1 MRRITAFLIA
11 IAALALWTPVPAG
24 SFVVP
29 AASVNRVDIVDTA
42 ASARDVIARRV
53 PAAMAAEL
61 ALVHD
66 GSAGA
71 PRAFR
76 FRQMHNGIPVIARG
90 AGLVAGE
97 DGIVAL
103 VTAYIETRLPDAVEP
118 AISRE
123 TAAAVAGGRSRL
135 PANPEN
141 ARLVIWPGAGG
152 GVLAWVV
159 APANL
164 LPVPYAPI
172 VVVDAANGRVIYFE
186 NMVRFKNLW
195 KGYEF
200 NPISTPNLIDITL
213 PIPDPNNVPKND
225 LVDSFNCVDTHTT
238 KRVNAF
244 GFDADVHVCEL
255 LKNAIADQTNGDYLQ
270 YGSMTHAEP
279 SRGEDD
285 PFGQLSVFYHVAKA
299 YDWFKAFDPAFL
311 LHEQA
316 RPIFVVASF
325 MLPAGAMDF
334 DLVKMGDP
342 NLPLEPLSNAMYTG
356 WDPQFGP
363 IISTVYPEIT
373 GAMLIMGQGA
383 NADFS
388 YDGDVIYHEF
398 GHAVVDST
406 IQLHGAWHMDTQGST
421 VSPGGMNEGLSDY
434 FSSAIAGDGDQ
445 GEYAGSDFGMGA
457 IRHLDNNKTC
467 PEWLTGEVHADGEFF
482 SAPLWKA
489 RQALPEGNRGT
500 FDGAVFATLQAAA
513 SGDVGYEDLAAA
525 FVAAVKGSV
534 LGQAAA
540 DDLQAKF
547 EAAGVLP
554 TCHRVFV
561 WKGNPIA
568 SKDVNVG
575 FGFTVPGIST
585 SLIAGNI
592 TYMPSLFQVEVPV
605 PENAFSIT
613 ATFVEAGGGGSFNPF
628 GPSGTPF
635 APALLVKL
643 EAEIAFDYSNGFAAN
658 TTTLADMYKNA
669 QGDWE
674 GKVGIPKGTAKAYV
688 MVVNKGDQSGGMTNL
703 VFSFQVSQPQDGGT
717 DTGAPDTGG
726 EADVGTPDTGTP
738 DTGTPDGGEP
748 DAGTTPDTGSPPA
761 DTGVAPVA
769 DAGGGGA
776 EPTGADEETGGCSCA
791 VLGLKTGT

>member
-1 MRRITAFLIA
+1 MGV
-11 IAALALWTPVPAG
+11 PV
-24 SFVVP
+24 
-29 AASVNRVDIVDTA
+29 
-42 ASARDVIARRV
+42 
-53 PAAMAAEL
+53 
-61 ALVHD
+61 VH
-66 GSAGA
+66 
-71 PRAFR
+71 
-76 FRQMHNGIPVIARG
+76 RG
-90 AGLVAGE
+90 AGLLAQGNGAVL
-97 DGIVAL
+97 L
-103 VTAYIETRLPDAVEP
+103 VTVRIEPRLPDSVTP
-118 AISRE
+118 AIPRE
-123 TAAAVAGGRSRL
+123 TAAAVAGDWSRL
-135 PANPEN
+135 HADPDA
-141 ARLVIWPGAGG
+141 ARLVIWPSAHGGA
-152 GVLAWVV
+152 LAWVV
-159 APANL
+159 APTNL

-172 VVVDAANGRVIYFE
+172 VVVDARDGRIIHFE

-200 NPISTPNLIDITL
+200 NPISTPTLIDITL
-213 PIPDPNNVPKND
+213 PIPDPNTVPKND

-255 LKNAIADQTNGDYLQ
+255 LKNAVADQVSGDYLQ
-270 YGSMTHAEP
+270 YETKISAEP

-285 PFGQLSVFYHVAKA
+285 PFGQLSVFYHVNKA

-316 RPIFVVASF
+316 RPIFVVANF

-356 WDPQFGP
+356 WDPQYGP

-388 YDGDVIYHEF
+388 YDGDVVYHEF
-398 GHAVVDST
+398 GHAMIDST
-406 IQLHGAWHMDTQGST
+406 IQLTGAWHMDTQGST

-457 IRHLDNNKTC
+457 IRHLDNDKTC

-482 SAPLWKA
+482 SAPIWKA
-489 RQALPEGNRGT
+489 RQALPEANRGT
-500 FDGAVFATLQAAA
+500 FDGAIFAALQAAA
-513 SGDVGYEDLAAA
+513 SGDVGYEDLAEA
-525 FVAAVKGSV
+525 FVAAVKGST

-540 DDLQAKF
+540 DDLRARF
-547 EAAGVLP
+547 ETAGILP
-554 TCHRVFV
+554 KCHRLFV
-561 WKGNPIA
+561 WNGTPIS
-568 SKDVNVG
+568 SKDINVG

-605 PENAFSIT
+605 PANAYSIS

-635 APALLVKL
+635 APAMLVKL
-643 EAEIAFDYSNGFAAN
+643 EAEVAFDYSNGFAAN
-658 TTTLADMYKNA
+658 TTMMADMNKNA

-688 MVVNKGDQSGGMTNL
+688 MIVNKGDQSGGMTNL
-703 VFSFQVSQPQDGGT
+703 AFSFQVSQPQDAGT
-717 DTGAPDTGG
+717 DTGTPDTGIETDTG
-726 EADVGTPDTGTP
+726 MPDTGTP
-738 DTGTPDGGEP
+738 DTGAEPDAEATPDTGEAKP
-748 DAGTTPDTGSPPA
+748 DAGTAEEDAGTTPAPDTGA
-761 DTGVAPVA
+761 GTDDQTTG
-769 DAGGGGA
+769 
-776 EPTGADEETGGCSCA
+776 EEETGGCSCA
-791 VLGLKTGT
+791 TVAIN